1 MVGYL
6 TELVQIKKFKFSL
19 NFILEKNHYITEDKK
34 SYPKIADRGSPLT
47 KKGIKHIIKHFEK
60 AFSVF
65 NQDEELKELI
75 EKVS

>member
-1 MVGYL
+1 
-6 TELVQIKKFKFSL
+6 L
-19 NFILEKNHYITEDKK
+19 NLILEKKHYTTEDKK
-34 SYPKIADRGSPLT
+34 SDPKIADRGSPLT
-47 KKGIKHIIKHFEK
+47 KSGVKHIVKHFEK